1 MSIRQFKAVQAIG
14 EFGSFAAA
22 ARDLGLT
29 QSAISMQV
37 LSLEKTLAVTLF
49 DRRHRPPRLTRA
61 GAIVLSRARR
71 ICDQYDDIFEA
82 LAEARS
88 YVGVF
93 RLGAIPSVLTGLLP
107 RGLMRLRDLEPELGV
122 NVSSDLSG
130 ALMRQVAR
138 GDLDAAL
145 IHKPDDIGADFAWRD
160 VVRQRIVVIAP
171 PGSSAESVDELLR
184 RYPYIRFNRAA
195 WVAPMIERRLGEYD
209 ARPNTR
215 AEIQSVEAIHHLVQQ
230 GFGISILPDVSN
242 GSADAAGASV
252 RILDFGAPPLYRTVG
267 LISRQDSAKRN
278 ARRLIGDV
286 FVKAA
291 GG

>member
-1 MSIRQFKAVQAIG
+1 MTSVPILPG
-14 EFGSFAAA
+14 
-22 ARDLGLT
+22 
-29 QSAISMQV
+29 
-37 LSLEKTLAVTLF
+37 VT
-49 DRRHRPPRLTRA
+49 
-61 GAIVLSRARR
+61 
-71 ICDQYDDIFEA
+71 
-82 LAEARS
+82 
-88 YVGVF
+88 
-93 RLGAIPSVLTGLLP
+93 
-107 RGLMRLRDLEPELGV
+107 
-122 NVSSDLSG
+122 
-130 ALMRQVAR
+130 
-138 GDLDAAL
+138 
-145 IHKPDDIGADFAWRD
+145 

-267 LISRQDSAKRN
+267 LISQPGFGEAQCPPPD
-278 ARRLIGDV
+278 RRCLSSKPPAAEIWHCSEKSKSRHFRGPRSFSSESIPLSSKLEHIFLIWDHLTGIILSP
-286 FVKAA
+286 
-291 GG
+291 G